1 MQQTDHVV
9 KRKKNR
15 VDLSLYHNSL
25 FNQSDSGLFIWF
37 LTYHPHLFR
46 PTRTI
51 PIRSIPFLPIL
62 RSCLGLS
69 FISFFNVIPTHHTL
83 LIMGYLLLSSV
94 YVSLYWQNVLLFQN
108 YHSRGILNYMRG
120 RPDKAVSDLKVPV
133 CDVIFTK
140 SRWMNRTMLIMRDA
154 LK

>member
-51 PIRSIPFLPIL
+51 PIRSILFLPIL

-69 FISFFNVIPTHHTL
+69 FISFFNVIPIHHTL

-120 RPDKAVSDLKVPV
+120 RPDKAVSDLKV

>member
-1 MQQTDHVV
+1 MLL
-9 KRKKNR
+9 RGKKKKSWL
-15 VDLSLYHNSL
+15 VFISQLFIQSIWLWPLSLI
-25 FNQSDSGLFIWF
+25 FNVSS
-37 LTYHPHLFR
+37 T
-46 PTRTI
+46 
-51 PIRSIPFLPIL
+51 SIPPNPYHSDPFHSFPSFVLA
-62 RSCLGLS
+62 SAYLS
-69 FISFFNVIPTHHTL
+69 FLSSMLSQSIIL
-83 LIMGYLLLSSV
+83 LIMSCLLLSSV

-120 RPDKAVSDLKVPV
+120 RPDKAVSDLKV

>member
-9 KRKKNR
+9 KRKKKKSWL
-15 VDLSLYHNSL
+15 VFISQLFIQSIWLWPLSLIFNVSSTSIPPNPYH
-25 FNQSDSGLFIWF
+25 SDPFQ
-37 LTYHPHLFR
+37 
-46 PTRTI
+46 
-51 PIRSIPFLPIL
+51 SIPFLPIL

-69 FISFFNVIPTHHTL
+69 FISFFNVIPIHHTL
-83 LIMGYLLLSSV
+83 LIMSCLLVSSV

-120 RPDKAVSDLKVPV
+120 RPDKAVSDLKV

>member
-25 FNQSDSGLFIWF
+25 FNQSYSGLFIWF

-69 FISFFNVIPTHHTL
+69 FISFFNVIPIHHTL

-120 RPDKAVSDLKVPV
+120 RPDKAVSDLKV